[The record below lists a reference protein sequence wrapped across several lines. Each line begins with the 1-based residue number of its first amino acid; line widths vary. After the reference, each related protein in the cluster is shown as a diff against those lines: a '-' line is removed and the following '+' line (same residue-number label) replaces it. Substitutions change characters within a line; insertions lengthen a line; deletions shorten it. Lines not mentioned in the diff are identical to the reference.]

1 MKEVILIKIGEVVLK
16 GLNKRSFEHK
26 LINDIK
32 NRIESFGS
40 YDVKLSQSTISIKP
54 LSDASSIDD
63 ILPSVKK
70 VLGISS
76 LSRAFLCDKNL
87 DDIKQTIVESLGD
100 ILGSLQ
106 TFKVEAKRSD
116 KKFYMT
122 SPEISKEI
130 GWFILQK
137 FPNLKVNVHNPDITV
152 TVEIRDLGAYIRYGA
167 EKGIGGLPKASSGNA
182 AILISGGIDSP
193 VAAFMMA
200 KRGIKLT
207 AVHFASPPYTSIRA
221 EKKVIELL
229 EKISEF
235 SGYIKLFIVPFT
247 KIQEKIRKV
256 CPEEFFTLIMR
267 RIMMNISEKIALNE
281 GCSALITGESLGQ
294 VASQTLEAI
303 VCTDCAVSMP
313 VFRPL
318 IGMDKEEIITIS
330 KRIGT
335 YDISIQPFEDCCTVF
350 VPKHPKTKPKKEQVE
365 TAESKENWD
374 ILIEDALQNLNIV
387 DIKQ

>member
-1 MKEVILIKIGEVVLK
+1 MKEVILVKIGEAVLK
-16 GLNKRSFEHK
+16 GLNKSSFEHK

-32 NRIESFGS
+32 NRIESLGD
-40 YDVKLSQSTISIKP
+40 YDVRLSQSTISIKP
-54 LSDASSIDD
+54 LNDNSYVDD
-63 ILPSVKK
+63 IFPLIKK

-76 LSRAFLCDKNL
+76 LSRAFLCEKNL
-87 DDIKQTIVESLGD
+87 DDIKETITESLSD
-100 ILGSLQ
+100 ILSSLQ

-130 GWFILQK
+130 GWFILQN
-137 FPNLKVNVHNPDITV
+137 FPNLKVDVHSPDIIV
-152 TVEIRDLGAYIRYGA
+152 TVEIRDLGAYVRYGA
-167 EKGIGGLPKASSGNA
+167 EKGVGGLPKASSGNA
-182 AILISGGIDSP
+182 AVLISGGIDSP

-200 KRGIKLT
+200 KRGIRLT
-207 AVHFASPPYTSIRA
+207 AVHFASPPYTSLRA

-229 EKISEF
+229 EKVSEF

-247 KIQEKIRKV
+247 KIQEKIRKA

-267 RIMMNISEKIALNE
+267 RIMMKISEKIALNE

-294 VASQTLEAI
+294 VASQTLEAM
-303 VCTDCAVSMP
+303 VCTDCAVSVP

-318 IGMDKEEIITIS
+318 IGMDKEEIVTIS
-330 KRIGT
+330 KKIET

-365 TAESKENWD
+365 EAENREDWD
-374 ILIEDALQNLNIV
+374 MLIEEALQNLNVI
-387 DIKQ
+387 DIK